1 MASKTDL
8 YDAIARTGKA
18 LAHGKRLEIVEL
30 LAQGE
35 RPVQDLARTVEL
47 KLSTASAH
55 LQVLRQAGLV
65 TARSEGTKLFYRL
78 AGDDVAA
85 LMSVLC
91 RVADTHQAEVEA
103 ARRAY
108 LDHDG
113 IRLVGRRELLAS
125 AAAGTALVL
134 DVRPSQEYE
143 AGHLPGAVSIPLEE
157 LAERMAEIPADTE
170 VVAYCRGRY
179 CVLSYDAVRL
189 LRAHGRDAALLEEGV
204 LEWRS
209 DGLAVTR

>member
-1 MASKTDL
+1 MSKSDL

-65 TARSEGTKLFYRL
+65 TARAEGTRIFYRL

-91 RVADTHQAEVEA
+91 RVADTRRAEVGA

-108 LDHDG
+108 LDHDD
-113 IRLVGRRELLAS
+113 IRLVGREELLA
-125 AAAGTALVL
+125 AAADGTALVL
-134 DVRPSQEYE
+134 DVRPRQEYE

-157 LAERMAEIPADTE
+157 LADRLAEIPAGTE

-179 CVLSYDAVRL
+179 CALSHDAVRL
-189 LRAHGRDAALLEEGV
+189 LRAHDRNAALLEDGI

-209 DGLAVTR
+209 DGLAVTP

>member
-1 MASKTDL
+1 MSKTEL

-65 TARSEGTKLFYRL
+65 TARAEGTKIFYRL
-78 AGDDVAA
+78 ADDDVAT
-85 LMSVLC
+85 LMSLLC
-91 RVADTHQAEVEA
+91 RVADAHQAEVEA
-103 ARRAY
+103 ARRTY
-108 LDHDG
+108 LDHDN
-113 IRLVGRRELLAS
+113 IRLVGRQELLAS
-125 AAAGTALVL
+125 AAGGTALVL

-157 LAERMAEIPADTE
+157 LADRLAEIPADTE

-189 LRAHGRDAALLEEGV
+189 LRAHGRNAALLDEGV

-209 DGLAVTR
+209 DGMAVTT

>member
-1 MASKTDL
+1 MSKTDL

-35 RPVQDLARTVEL
+35 RPVQDLAGAVEL

-65 TARSEGTKLFYRL
+65 TARAEGTRIFYRL
-78 AGDDVAA
+78 AGDDVAT

-108 LDHDG
+108 LDQDD
-113 IRLVGRRELLAS
+113 IRLVGREDLLAS
-125 AAAGTALVL
+125 VASGTAMVL
-134 DVRPSQEYE
+134 DVRPHQEYE

-157 LAERMAEIPADTE
+157 LADRLAEIPADTQ

-189 LRAHGRDAALLEEGV
+189 LREHGRDAALLDEGV

-209 DGLAVTR
+209 DGMDVTP

>member
-1 MASKTDL
+1 MSKTDL

-35 RPVQDLARTVEL
+35 RPVQELAGAVEL

-65 TARSEGTKLFYRL
+65 TARSEGTRIFYRM

-85 LMSVLC
+85 LMTVLC

-108 LDHDG
+108 LGHDG
-113 IRLVGRRELLAS
+113 IRLVGRQELLAS
-125 AAAGTALVL
+125 VAQGTTLVL
-134 DVRPSQEYE
+134 DVRPHEEYE

-157 LAERMAEIPADTE
+157 LAERLAEIPAGTE

-189 LRAHGRDAALLEEGV
+189 LRAHGRNAALLEEGV

-209 DGLAVTR
+209 DGVSVTA

>member
-1 MASKTDL
+1 MSKTDL

-35 RPVQDLARTVEL
+35 RPVQDLARTAEL

-65 TARSEGTKLFYRL
+65 TARAEGTKIFYRL
-78 AGDDVAA
+78 AGDDVAT

-108 LDHDG
+108 LDHDD
-113 IRLVGRRELLAS
+113 IRLVGREELLAS
-125 AAAGTALVL
+125 AVTGTALVL

-157 LAERMAEIPADTE
+157 LADRLAEIPADTE

-189 LRAHGRDAALLEEGV
+189 LRAHGRNAALLEEGV

-209 DGLAVTR
+209 DGLAVTH

>member
-1 MASKTDL
+1 MSKTDL

-65 TARSEGTKLFYRL
+65 TARAEGTKIFYRL
-78 AGDDVAA
+78 AGDDVAT

-108 LDHDG
+108 LDHDD
-113 IRLVGRRELLAS
+113 IRLVGREELLAS
-125 AAAGTALVL
+125 AVNGTALVL

-157 LAERMAEIPADTE
+157 LADRLAEIPADTE

-189 LRAHGRDAALLEEGV
+189 LRAHGRNAALLEEGV

-209 DGLAVTR
+209 DGLAVTH

>member
-1 MASKTDL
+1 MSKNEL
-8 YDAIARTGKA
+8 YEAVARTGKA
-18 LAHGKRLEIVEL
+18 LTHGKRLEIVEL

-35 RPVQDLARTVEL
+35 RSVQELAGAVEL

-65 TARSEGTKLFYRL
+65 AVRTEGTRIFYRL

-85 LMSVLC
+85 LMTVLC
-91 RVADTHQAEVEA
+91 RVADAHQAEVAA

-113 IRLVGRRELLAS
+113 IRLVGREELMAS
-125 AAAGTALVL
+125 VAHGTALVL
-134 DVRPSQEYE
+134 DVRPTREYE

-157 LAERMAEIPADTE
+157 LAERLEEIPADTE

-179 CVLSYDAVRL
+179 CVLSYDAVHL
-189 LRAHGRDAALLEEGV
+189 LRAHGRNAALLEEGV

-209 DGLAVTR
+209 DGMAVTS

>member
-1 MASKTDL
+1 MSKTAL

-18 LAHGKRLEIVEL
+18 LAHGKRLEIIEL

-35 RPVQDLARTVEL
+35 RPVQDLAHAVEL

-65 TARSEGTKLFYRL
+65 TARTEGTRIFYRL

-91 RVADTHQAEVEA
+91 RVADTHQAQVAA

-108 LDHDG
+108 LDHDDL
-113 IRLVGRRELLAS
+113 RLVGREELLAS
-125 AAAGTALVL
+125 VADGTALVL
-134 DVRPSQEYE
+134 DVRPTQEYE

-157 LAERMAEIPADTE
+157 LAERLAEIPADTE

-179 CVLSYDAVRL
+179 CTLSHDAVRL
-189 LRAHGRDAALLEEGV
+189 LRAHGRNAALLEEGL

-209 DGLAVTR
+209 DGLAVTA